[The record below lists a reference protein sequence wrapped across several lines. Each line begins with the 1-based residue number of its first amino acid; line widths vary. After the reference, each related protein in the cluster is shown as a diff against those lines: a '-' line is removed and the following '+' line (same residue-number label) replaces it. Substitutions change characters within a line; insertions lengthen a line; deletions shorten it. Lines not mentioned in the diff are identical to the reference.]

1 MEYFWNWS
9 VSVFFGLYG
18 FYLATK
24 LLIGEILG
32 VPVHSLNSASVIE
45 VYISSCLLYLSIL
58 YFTPS

>member
-1 MEYFWNWS
+1 M
-9 VSVFFGLYG
+9 SVFFGLYG